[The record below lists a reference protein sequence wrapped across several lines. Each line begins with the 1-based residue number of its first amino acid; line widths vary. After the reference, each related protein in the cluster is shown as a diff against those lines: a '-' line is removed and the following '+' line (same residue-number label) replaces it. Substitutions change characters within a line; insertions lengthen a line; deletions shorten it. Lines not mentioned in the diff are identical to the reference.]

1 MPDDIQTRHYES
13 MLFNYG
19 TVQRTDYREHEI
31 KPPVPTLFKEKPQKY
46 KVECKGIKDTQTMCE
61 RLPIPFDLF
70 IRPKEIIRS
79 DPRVVQKTFLKPE
92 DLGREEAQRT
102 RPRLVMTPAVS
113 MDDIANKQVRDLL
126 IKDIYK
132 STVRVATEE
141 GVSLTNY
148 KTVRAPFPGLPAPA
162 NPIAL
167 PKLNAQYV
175 SPEWRMDS
183 VSWDNRQLRAY
194 CDPTKKFWLERTPK
208 CSVCDATAA
217 RTAQQKMKEQMKTR
231 A

>member
-1 MPDDIQTRHYES
+1 MPDEIQTRRYES

-19 TVQRTDYREHEI
+19 TVQRTDFRENEI
-31 KPPVPTLFKEKPQKY
+31 KPPVPTLYKEKQPKPRA
-46 KVECKGIKDTQTMCE
+46 EFNGLKDTHTMTE

-70 IRPKEIIRS
+70 IRPKDILRTN
-79 DPRVVQKTFLKPE
+79 PRIVQKTFLKPE

-113 MDDIANKQVRDLL
+113 MDDIDNKQVRDILV
-126 IKDIYK
+126 KDIYK
-132 STVRVATEE
+132 STVRIATEE
-141 GVSLTNY
+141 GVALTKY

-162 NPIAL
+162 NPITL
-167 PKLNAQYV
+167 LKLNAQYV

-194 CDPTKKFWLERTPK
+194 CDPTEKFWLERTPK
-208 CSVCDATAA
+208 CSVCDDTAA

>member
-1 MPDDIQTRHYES
+1 MPDDIQIRRYES

-19 TVQRTDYREHEI
+19 TVQRTDYRENEI
-31 KPPVPTLFKEKPQKY
+31 KAPVPTLYREKPPKRRA
-46 KVECKGIKDTQTMCE
+46 EFKGIKDTQTMSE

-70 IRPKEIIRS
+70 IKPK
-79 DPRVVQKTFLKPE
+79 DVVKTNPRIPQKPFVKPE

-113 MDDIANKQVRDLL
+113 MDDIDSKQVRDLL

-132 STVRVATEE
+132 STVRIATEE
-141 GVSLTNY
+141 GVALTNY
-148 KTVRAPFPGLPAPA
+148 KTVRAPLPDLPAPA
-162 NPIAL
+162 NPITL

-183 VSWDNRQLRAY
+183 VSWDNRQLRTY
-194 CDPTKKFWLERTPK
+194 CDATQKFWLERTPK
-208 CSVCDATAA
+208 CSVCDDTAA
-217 RTAQQKMKEQMKTR
+217 RTAQQKMKDRMKMR